1 MHGTT
6 CESTGSLP
14 PSLILCELKKKMIRR
29 RGIVRSFCHGNA
41 STSTLQKLHT
51 NKELGSGGA
60 ASSSFLIVPPSV
72 VGSME
77 PAVTLE
83 QMILQLDLEEEELW
97 RVAAAEED
105 GWCLRRM
112 SCVDGGGPRA
122 PVGAR
127 RAQPVPALL
136 PRRPRRHVSRVVQRL
151 LRRHGPRPRAPGQR
165 NWRRPS
171 PPAACGYEMDLE
183 RMPATVAGESVVWW
197 LGSWAWTPCPC
208 RSGTA
213 EEAVRDMRRRRQE
226 AAEAEEDG
234 AGCAG
239 VPEGDALHGP
249 AWIRRPRSGSV
260 PQVRGGAQR
269 RRDRQARRRWLA
281 VRAAPLTG
289 YRSIN
294 VRRRPCV
301 I

>member
-1 MHGTT
+1 VLRSARDALNQYPRFSLDGRDAMYRASFRGYYEGMGHG
-6 CESTGSLP
+6 
-14 PSLILCELKKKMIRR
+14 
-29 RGIVRSFCHGNA
+29 
-41 STSTLQKLHT
+41 
-51 NKELGSGGA
+51 
-60 ASSSFLIVPPSV
+60 
-72 VGSME
+72 
-77 PAVTLE
+77 PAHRDSA
-83 QMILQLDLEEEELW
+83 I
-97 RVAAAEED
+97 
-105 GWCLRRM
+105 
-112 SCVDGGGPRA
+112 GGGPA
-122 PVGAR
+122 
-127 RAQPVPALL
+127 
-136 PRRPRRHVSRVVQRL
+136 RRPRAS
-151 LRRHGPRPRAPGQR
+151 
-165 NWRRPS
+165 
-171 PPAACGYEMDLE
+171 AACGYEMDLE

-234 AGCAG
+234 AGGAG

>member
-83 QMILQLDLEEEELW
+83 QMILQLDLEEEEAW

-171 PPAACGYEMDLE
+171 PPAAG
-183 RMPATVAGESVVWW
+183 
-197 LGSWAWTPCPC
+197 LG
-208 RSGTA
+208 RVR
-213 EEAVRDMRRRRQE
+213 VRDGPGADAGHGRGGERGVVARLMGLDAVPVPVR
-226 AAEAEEDG
+226 DG
-234 AGCAG
+234 GG
-239 VPEGDALHGP
+239 S
-249 AWIRRPRSGSV
+249 RPRHASAASGSS
-260 PQVRGGAQR
+260 RG
-269 RRDRQARRRWLA
+269 
-281 VRAAPLTG
+281 
-289 YRSIN
+289 
-294 VRRRPCV
+294 
-301 I
+301 